1 VTPARAD
8 SPAPTLVIFGAT
20 GNLAAGKLVPALFSL
35 HLKGRLPEGAR
46 LLGVARQELDN
57 DGYRRLLETAL
68 KERRTPLDGTAWRE
82 FARQVRYVKGD
93 VSSGDGLAGL
103 KRTLESAGGDGVRI
117 FYLALA
123 PWLYTKAIDG
133 LLQAGLAGRSRPVA
147 GPERRVVIEK
157 PFGNDLD
164 SARVLNRKVLSAFDE
179 SEVFR
184 IDHYLG
190 KETVQNLL
198 VFRFANLLFEPLW
211 NRNFIDHVQITV
223 AESGTVED
231 RGPYYDGAGVLRDM
245 FQNHLMQLLCLVAME
260 APSRFEADALRGEKI
275 KLLDAVRRIGDADAL
290 QHLVTGQYRGYTGES
305 GVRKDSRTPT
315 FAAVR
320 LFIDNWR
327 WQGVPFYLRSGKG
340 LAERVSEIVVQLLAP
355 PHNMFDLPQG
365 QRLGPN
371 RISLGI
377 QPDEGMHIRFETK
390 VPDRGMEVRSSA
402 LVFHFADQMEGA
414 SPEAY
419 ERLLLDAFTGD
430 ASLFMHEDE
439 IEQAWSIIDPLT
451 RVQEAGTSPLPAVY
465 PPGSWGPAASD
476 QLLLRDSRS
485 WVLESVSEK
494 KTARPADSEEQA
506 DRQVGRRRDRG

>member
-1 VTPARAD
+1 VRPPRTGAPT
-8 SPAPTLVIFGAT
+8 PTLVIFGAT
-20 GNLAAGKLVPALFSL
+20 GSLAAGKLVPALFSL
-35 HLKGRLPEGAR
+35 NRKGRLPSGAR
-46 LLGVARQELDN
+46 VLGVARHDLDD
-57 DGYRRLLETAL
+57 DGYRALLEAAV
-68 KERRTPLDGTAWRE
+68 KERGAPFDRTAWRE
-82 FARQVRYVKGD
+82 FARHLRFVRGD
-93 VSSGDGLAGL
+93 VSCGEGLAGL
-103 KRTLESAGGDGVRI
+103 TRTLESEGGDGVRI

-123 PWLYTKAIDG
+123 PWLYPKAIDG
-133 LLQAGLAGRSRPVA
+133 LLQAGLAGRPRPA
-147 GPERRVVIEK
+147 DAPDRRVVIEK
-157 PFGNDLD
+157 PFGNDLA
-164 SARVLNRKVLSAFDE
+164 SARALNRKVLSAFDE

-223 AESGTVED
+223 AESGSVED
-231 RGPYYDGAGVLRDM
+231 RGPYYDSAGVLRDM
-245 FQNHLMQLLCLVAME
+245 FQNHLMQLLCLVAIE
-260 APSRFEADALRGEKI
+260 APSRFEADALRFEKV
-275 KLLDAVRRIGDADAL
+275 KLLDAVRRIGEAEAL
-290 QHLVTGQYRGYTGES
+290 HHMAAGQYRGYTSEP

-315 FAAVR
+315 YAAVR

-371 RISLGI
+371 RICLGI
-377 QPDEGMHIRFETK
+377 QPEEGVHIRFETK

-402 LVFHFADQMEGA
+402 LVFRFADQAEGA
-414 SPEAY
+414 PPEAY

-451 RVQEAGTSPLPAVY
+451 RAQEAATSPLPALY
-465 PPGSWGPAASD
+465 PRGSWGPAASE
-476 QLLLRDSRS
+476 QLLLRDGRF
-485 WVLESVSEK
+485 WVVETVSEK
-494 KTARPADSEEQA
+494 STAQRSGSEEQA
-506 DRQVGRRRDRG
+506 NHQVRRRRDRG